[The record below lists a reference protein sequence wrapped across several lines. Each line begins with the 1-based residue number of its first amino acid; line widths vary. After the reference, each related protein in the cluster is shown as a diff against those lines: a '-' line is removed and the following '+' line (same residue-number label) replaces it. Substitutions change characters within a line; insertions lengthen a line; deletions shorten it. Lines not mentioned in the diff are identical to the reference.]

1 MFDLDHCSNLLPCLS
16 TFPLALWYILQ
27 TVEKMIFLK
36 LTSVCVMLLLAQSP
50 SGSCCCPY
58 VKYEMLYCIPSN
70 STCSVLPSL
79 SSFTLCSAPPV
90 SSAVSPITH
99 HHYHFFLSQSVGYA
113 PPLPPPP
120 QELVLSTTYFT
131 ASFPNLPCSQPP
143 SRMLVSRGQGISPSV
158 AALRLFVW
166 LVTSSS
172 CLFTSSIRTRCVSH
186 SFTSASP
193 PPVLII
199 AR

>member
-1 MFDLDHCSNLLPCLS
+1 MCDAAVGAKPFRVLLLPLREIRDALLYPEQLYMLRPPLS
-16 TFPLALWYILQ
+16 LQ
-27 TVEKMIFLK
+27 LHLVQRSPGFLCRV
-36 LTSVCVMLLLAQSP
+36 SHHS
-50 SGSCCCPY
+50 S
-58 VKYEMLYCIPSN
+58 
-70 STCSVLPSL
+70 SL
-79 SSFTLCSAPPV
+79 SLFPV
-90 SSAVSPITH
+90 TVCWICA
-99 HHYHFFLSQSVGYA
+99 
-113 PPLPPPP
+113 PP

-166 LVTSSS
+166 LVTSYS